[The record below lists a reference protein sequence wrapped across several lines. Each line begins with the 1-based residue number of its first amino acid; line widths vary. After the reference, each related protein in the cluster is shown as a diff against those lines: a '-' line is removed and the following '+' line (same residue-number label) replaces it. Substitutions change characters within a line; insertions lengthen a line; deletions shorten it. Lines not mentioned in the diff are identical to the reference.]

1 LPEAQKHQPEIVR
14 VDMGDDH
21 GLTIGRCGEARL
33 PLVTGHPK
41 RSNRTTP
48 AAIEIDYE
56 QLWNRALRL
65 DAGVEKLASRDVL
78 ASKATRESA
87 KVQTGFSSLVARFN

>member
-1 LPEAQKHQPEIVR
+1 LPEAQKHQPDIVR
-14 VDMGDDH
+14 VDLGDDH

-48 AAIEIDYE
+48 AAIGIDYE

-65 DAGVEKLASRDVL
+65 AAGVEKLASSEVPCIESDEGI
-78 ASKATRESA
+78 RE
-87 KVQTGFSSLVARFN
+87 GPNGLLFFSGEI